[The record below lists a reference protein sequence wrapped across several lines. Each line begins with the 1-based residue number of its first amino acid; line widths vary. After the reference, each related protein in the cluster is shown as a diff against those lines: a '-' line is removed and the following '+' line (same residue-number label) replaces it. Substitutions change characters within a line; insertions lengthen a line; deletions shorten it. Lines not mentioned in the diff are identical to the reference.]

1 MAKAVHFLLT
11 VKKNSILKLPKSI
24 LNTTCWVKQLVAE
37 GHHPSNWITVFSLS
51 LVNSLCWVFL
61 MISSAQ
67 CHHTPCEQ
75 FPVGMQP
82 HPPNPSTP
90 CCDSLVAKAWVIE
103 TFAQCWTNDPSCSGL
118 QGSEYGRAGRTRGT
132 ALFGARGEREGTR
145 GVGGQEPAKRA
156 TLFHCFLLKY
166 FFQPSE
172 KYACI
177 HTVFEWLSE
186 NIKKAWLHEI
196 ALGYGG

>member
-118 QGSEYGRAGRTRGT
+118 QGSEYGQAGRTVLLYSGPEGKEKGRGG
-132 ALFGARGEREGTR
+132 L
-145 GVGGQEPAKRA
+145 GVKS
-156 TLFHCFLLKY
+156 LLKEQHCSTA
-166 FFQPSE
+166 FF
-172 KYACI
+172 
-177 HTVFEWLSE
+177 
-186 NIKKAWLHEI
+186 
-196 ALGYGG
+196 